1 MEQIEV
7 LIKIVFVNSQK
18 QMERKM
24 GHDKDAQVNVVDQKK
39 SSTIQSV
46 QQVHEIQNLAQCK
59 KQKSNYWGKN
69 LFKIYKSWS
78 LFHCEHVLKFVETS
92 ADHVDMFYCDKTKC
106 KRQDVDEVALGKVS
120 KGKVFRICGKK
131 WGCVSLGGS

>member
-18 QMERKM
+18 QMEWEM
-24 GHDKDAQVNVVDQKK
+24 GQDKDAQVNVVDQKK
-39 SSTIQSV
+39 SLTIQSF

-78 LFHCEHVLKFVETS
+78 LFHCKHVLKFVETS

-106 KRQDVDEVALGKVS
+106 KRQDVDEVALGNVS
-120 KGKVFRICGKK
+120 KANFSRYF
-131 WGCVSLGGS
+131 

>member
-1 MEQIEV
+1 MKRE
-7 LIKIVFVNSQK
+7 
-18 QMERKM
+18 M
-24 GHDKDAQVNVVDQKK
+24 GEDKDAQVNVVDQKK
-39 SSTIQSV
+39 SLTFQSV
-46 QQVHEIQNLAQCK
+46 QQVNEIQNLAQCK

-106 KRQDVDEVALGKVS
+106 KRQDVDEIALGKVS
-120 KGKVFRICGKK
+120 KGKFSGY
-131 WGCVSLGGS
+131 L

>member
-1 MEQIEV
+1 MKRE
-7 LIKIVFVNSQK
+7 
-18 QMERKM
+18 M
-24 GHDKDAQVNVVDQKK
+24 GEDKDAQVNVVDQKK
-39 SSTIQSV
+39 SLAIQSF

-106 KRQDVDEVALGKVS
+106 KRQDVDEVAFEKFQKAKFSGYVEKNWDV
-120 KGKVFRICGKK
+120 
-131 WGCVSLGGS
+131 